1 MTKNYQISDIEI
13 LVATMNRSN
22 FDFLKTMFVFLD
34 YTNFNLVVINQ
45 TSPDVQL
52 ISNSEKIKVINSF
65 EKGLSH
71 SRNLALKT
79 ATKDLLILTDD
90 DVVFQPD
97 FEECVVKAFNTN
109 ATHDGFRFQFLNGKG
124 NLAKKYPHQFENK
137 LSNLEIL
144 NTSSVELVF
153 KRKSVQEAKIQF
165 DTDFGL
171 GTEFAMGEEAIFVAD
186 SVKNGLKIGFVP
198 EVLVAHAHPTT
209 GHKTDINS
217 IYFIQSAVFY
227 RIFPKMYLFWILLK
241 LFFDLKHQKVKHRN
255 IIKLLIQACKGK
267 RAYVNYTKL

>member
-186 SVKNGLKIGFVP
+186 SVKNGLKTIKPKDTFFI
-198 EVLVAHAHPTT
+198 L
-209 GHKTDINS
+209 
-217 IYFIQSAVFY
+217 YFAIA
-227 RIFPKMYLFWILLK
+227 IIILSP
-241 LFFDLKHQKVKHRN
+241 DV
-255 IIKLLIQACKGK
+255 I
-267 RAYVNYTKL
+267 VSP